1 MQFFWQCSRSI
12 VSENYFGPKKGV
24 EMKRVYICNTVYQV
38 LISLLKMDFKKD
50 TLLSVGIVKNFP
62 NLRKE
67 LMSYVK
73 LVEVEENLFGLRSI
87 LKVREKKEWLLFFRN
102 FDEVIIFLDHR
113 QLGHFL
119 NKHRISYSLMEDG
132 YNFYKDKRVLDLDTM
147 HPSFLKRILYR
158 WYFRPTTLIGSS
170 PYCQSIEVNDI
181 KLVHEDKA
189 YKPFVEVSRK
199 QLFET
204 ISQDKLESL
213 IQIFGVK
220 TIFDKNKVSE
230 KKSLLLLTQP
240 LSWEYYV
247 TDEERLEI
255 YQAGLAPYRKEYKI
269 YIKPHPRDNL
279 DYSVLGEDTITL
291 PQGVPIELF
300 ELAGNMHF
308 EVGMTYSSSSMD
320 YLNCFDEKVF
330 LYEKFPLSSKT
341 KIE

>member
-1 MQFFWQCSRSI
+1 
-12 VSENYFGPKKGV
+12 
-24 EMKRVYICNTVYQV
+24 MKRVYICNTVYQV

-132 YNFYKDKRVLDLDTM
+132 YNFYKDKRVLNLDTL

-170 PYCQSIEVNDI
+170 PYCQSIEVNDLS
-181 KLVHEDKA
+181 LVQFDEA
-189 YKPFVEVSRK
+189 YKPFVEVPRK
-199 QLFET
+199 QLFAQASPEKV
-204 ISQDKLESL
+204 QALL
-213 IQIFGVK
+213 QIFGVRAIVADGESSQK
-220 TIFDKNKVSE
+220 R
-230 KKSLLLLTQP
+230 LLLLTQP
-240 LSWEYYV
+240 LYWDHHV
-247 TDEERLEI
+247 TEEELLEI
-255 YQAGLAPYRKEYKI
+255 YVAGLAPYREDYSI
-269 YIKPHPRDNL
+269 YIKPHPRDGV
-279 DYSVLGEDTITL
+279 DYSFLGEDVVIL
-291 PQGVPIELF
+291 PQGIPFELF
-300 ELAGNMHF
+300 EMAGSIRF
-308 EVGMTYSSSSMD
+308 DIGMTYSSSALD
-320 YLNCFDEKVF
+320 FLNCFDEKVY
-330 LYEKFPLSSKT
+330 LKDTFPLLSKNE
-341 KIE
+341 I